1 MATNKKKKQDKSIL
15 GRNAI
20 FTPEVIND
28 IHIKSELGRYRM
40 PVSYTHLT
48 LPTTPYL

>member
-1 MATNKKKKQDKSIL
+1 MASNKKKKQDKSIL

-28 IHIKSELGRYRM
+28 IHIKSELGRSRM
-40 PVSYTHLT
+40 PSIA
-48 LPTTPYL
+48 